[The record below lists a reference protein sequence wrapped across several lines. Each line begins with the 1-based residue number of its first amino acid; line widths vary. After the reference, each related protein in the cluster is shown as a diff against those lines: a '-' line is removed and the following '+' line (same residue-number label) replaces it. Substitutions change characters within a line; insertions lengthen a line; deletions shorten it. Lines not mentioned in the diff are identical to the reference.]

1 MWNHYFT
8 DAISRGILNLEKI
21 KEVISGSQDWKLIE
35 QDLAGQASKAME
47 AVKDLIADK
56 AHFVHMGIT
65 LDKEGELEAFDSRKF
80 VYQDVQVLEQVLE
93 DFGQTA
99 VIYKKLVLKA
109 VVKGTPVENPFV
121 VTEIF
126 SKTEQGWQLVTE
138 CYTRIATELAD
149 YRFL

>member
-1 MWNHYFT
+1 MVHMVE
-8 DAISRGILNLEKI
+8 NLSEKI
-21 KEVISGSQDWKLIE
+21 WQAKL
-35 QDLAGQASKAME
+35 ANAME
-47 AVKDLIADK
+47 PVKDLIADK

-99 VIYKKLVLKA
+99 VLYKKLVLKA

>member
-1 MWNHYFT
+1 MVHMIET
-8 DAISRGILNLEKI
+8 LSEKI
-21 KEVISGSQDWKLIE
+21 WQAKL
-35 QDLAGQASKAME
+35 ANAME
-47 AVKDLIADK
+47 PVKDLIADK

-80 VYQDVQVLEQVLE
+80 VYQDVHVLDEILE

-99 VIYKKLVLKA
+99 VLYKKLVLRA

-126 SKTEQGWQLVTE
+126 SNTEQGWQLVTE
-138 CYTRIATELAD
+138 CYTRIATELVD
-149 YRFL
+149 YSFL

>member
-1 MWNHYFT
+1 MTHM
-8 DAISRGILNLEKI
+8 IENLSDKI
-21 KEVISGSQDWKLIE
+21 WQAKL
-35 QDLAGQASKAME
+35 ANAME
-47 AVKDLIADK
+47 PVKDLIADK

-80 VYQDVQVLEQVLE
+80 VYQDVHVLDEILE

-121 VTEIF
+121 VTEFF
-126 SKTEQGWQLVTE
+126 SKIEQGWQLVTE

>member
-1 MWNHYFT
+1 MVHMIET
-8 DAISRGILNLEKI
+8 LSEKI
-21 KEVISGSQDWKLIE
+21 WQAKL
-35 QDLAGQASKAME
+35 ANAME
-47 AVKDLIADK
+47 PVKDLIADK

-80 VYQDVQVLEQVLE
+80 VYQDVQVLDQVLE

-99 VIYKKLVLKA
+99 VLYKKLVLRA

>member
-1 MWNHYFT
+1 MVH
-8 DAISRGILNLEKI
+8 IVENLSNKI
-21 KEVISGSQDWKLIE
+21 WQAKL
-35 QDLAGQASKAME
+35 ANAME
-47 AVKDLIADK
+47 LVNYLIADK

-65 LDKEGELEAFDSRKF
+65 LDKEGELEAFHSRKF
-80 VYQDVQVLEQVLE
+80 VYQDVHVLEQVLE

-99 VIYKKLVLKA
+99 VLYKKLVLKA

-126 SKTEQGWQLVTE
+126 SNTEQGWQLVTE

-149 YRFL
+149 YRII

>member
-21 KEVISGSQDWKLIE
+21 KEVISGSQDWKLFE

-138 CYTRIATELAD
+138 CYTRIATEMAD

>member
-1 MWNHYFT
+1 MVRIVENL
-8 DAISRGILNLEKI
+8 SNKILQAKLANALEPV
-21 KEVISGSQDWKLIE
+21 KE
-35 QDLAGQASKAME
+35 
-47 AVKDLIADK
+47 LIADK

-65 LDKEGELEAFDSRKF
+65 LDKEGELEAFQSRKF
-80 VYQDVQVLEQVLE
+80 IYQDVQVLDEVLE

-99 VIYKKLVLKA
+99 VLYKKLVLRA

-126 SKTEQGWQLVTE
+126 SNTEQGWQLVTE
-138 CYTRIATELAD
+138 CYTRIATEMAD

>member
-1 MWNHYFT
+1 MVHMIET
-8 DAISRGILNLEKI
+8 LSEKI
-21 KEVISGSQDWKLIE
+21 WQAKL
-35 QDLAGQASKAME
+35 ANAME
-47 AVKDLIADK
+47 PVKDLIADK

-80 VYQDVQVLEQVLE
+80 VYQDVHVLDEILE

-99 VIYKKLVLKA
+99 VLYKKLVLKA

>member
-1 MWNHYFT
+1 MTHMIET
-8 DAISRGILNLEKI
+8 LSEKI
-21 KEVISGSQDWKLIE
+21 WQGKL
-35 QDLAGQASKAME
+35 ANAME
-47 AVKDLIADK
+47 PVKDLIADK

-80 VYQDVQVLEQVLE
+80 VYQDVQVLDQVLE

-99 VIYKKLVLKA
+99 VLYKKLVLRA

>member
-1 MWNHYFT
+1 MVHM
-8 DAISRGILNLEKI
+8 IENLSEKI
-21 KEVISGSQDWKLIE
+21 WQAKLANAIE
-35 QDLAGQASKAME
+35 P
-47 AVKDLIADK
+47 VKDLIADK

-80 VYQDVQVLEQVLE
+80 VYQDVHVLDQVLE

-99 VIYKKLVLKA
+99 VLYKKLVLKA

>member
-1 MWNHYFT
+1 
-8 DAISRGILNLEKI
+8 
-21 KEVISGSQDWKLIE
+21 
-35 QDLAGQASKAME
+35 ME

-80 VYQDVQVLEQVLE
+80 VYQDVQVLDQVLE
-93 DFGQTA
+93 DFEQTA
-99 VIYKKLVLKA
+99 VLYKKLVLRA
-109 VVKGTPVENPFV
+109 VVKGNPVENPFV

-149 YRFL
+149 YRII

>member
-1 MWNHYFT
+1 MVRIVENL
-8 DAISRGILNLEKI
+8 SNKILQAKLANALEPV
-21 KEVISGSQDWKLIE
+21 KE
-35 QDLAGQASKAME
+35 
-47 AVKDLIADK
+47 LIADK

-65 LDKEGELEAFDSRKF
+65 LDKEGELEAFHSRKF
-80 VYQDVQVLEQVLE
+80 IYQDVQVLDEVLE

-99 VIYKKLVLKA
+99 VLYKKLVLRA

-126 SKTEQGWQLVTE
+126 SNTEQGWQLVTE

-149 YRFL
+149 YRII

>member
-1 MWNHYFT
+1 MVHIIENL
-8 DAISRGILNLEKI
+8 SNKILQAKLANALEPV
-21 KEVISGSQDWKLIE
+21 KE
-35 QDLAGQASKAME
+35 
-47 AVKDLIADK
+47 LIADK

-65 LDKEGELEAFDSRKF
+65 LDKEGELEAFHSRKF
-80 VYQDVQVLEQVLE
+80 IYQDVQVLDDVLE

-99 VIYKKLVLKA
+99 VLYKKLVLRA
-109 VVKGTPVENPFV
+109 VVKGNPVENPFV

-138 CYTRIATELAD
+138 CYTRIATELVD

>member
-80 VYQDVQVLEQVLE
+80 VYQDVQVLDQVLE
-93 DFGQTA
+93 DFEQTA
-99 VIYKKLVLKA
+99 VLYKKLVLRA

-126 SKTEQGWQLVTE
+126 SNTEQG
-138 CYTRIATELAD
+138 
-149 YRFL
+149 

>member
-1 MWNHYFT
+1 MVHMIET
-8 DAISRGILNLEKI
+8 LSEKI
-21 KEVISGSQDWKLIE
+21 WQAKL
-35 QDLAGQASKAME
+35 ANAME
-47 AVKDLIADK
+47 PVKDLIADK

-80 VYQDVQVLEQVLE
+80 VYQDVQVLDEILE
-93 DFGQTA
+93 DFWQTA
-99 VIYKKLVLKA
+99 VLYKKLVLKA

-149 YRFL
+149 YHFL

>member
-1 MWNHYFT
+1 MTHM
-8 DAISRGILNLEKI
+8 IENLSDKI
-21 KEVISGSQDWKLIE
+21 WQAKL
-35 QDLAGQASKAME
+35 ANAME
-47 AVKDLIADK
+47 PVKDLIADK
-56 AHFVHMGIT
+56 VHFVHMGIT

-99 VIYKKLVLKA
+99 VLYKKLVLKA
-109 VVKGTPVENPFV
+109 LVKGLPVENPFV

-126 SKTEQGWQLVTE
+126 SNTEQGWQLVTE

-149 YRFL
+149 YRII

>member
-1 MWNHYFT
+1 MTHMIET
-8 DAISRGILNLEKI
+8 LSEKI
-21 KEVISGSQDWKLIE
+21 WQGKL
-35 QDLAGQASKAME
+35 ANAME
-47 AVKDLIADK
+47 PVKDLIADK

-65 LDKEGELEAFDSRKF
+65 LDKEGELEVLDSRKF

-99 VIYKKLVLKA
+99 VLYKKLVLKA

>member
-1 MWNHYFT
+1 MVRIVENL
-8 DAISRGILNLEKI
+8 SNKILQAKLANALEPV
-21 KEVISGSQDWKLIE
+21 KE
-35 QDLAGQASKAME
+35 
-47 AVKDLIADK
+47 LIADK

-65 LDKEGELEAFDSRKF
+65 LDKEGELEAFHSRKF
-80 VYQDVQVLEQVLE
+80 IYQDVQVLDDVLE

-99 VIYKKLVLKA
+99 VLYKKLVLRA
-109 VVKGTPVENPFV
+109 VVKGNPVENPFV

-138 CYTRIATELAD
+138 CYTRIATELVD

>member
-1 MWNHYFT
+1 
-8 DAISRGILNLEKI
+8 
-21 KEVISGSQDWKLIE
+21 
-35 QDLAGQASKAME
+35 ME

>member
-80 VYQDVQVLEQVLE
+80 VYQDVQVLDQVLE
-93 DFGQTA
+93 DFEQTA
-99 VIYKKLVLKA
+99 VLYKKLVLRA
-109 VVKGTPVENPFV
+109 VVKGNPVENPFV

-138 CYTRIATELAD
+138 CYTRIATEMAD

>member
-1 MWNHYFT
+1 MVHMIET
-8 DAISRGILNLEKI
+8 LSEKI
-21 KEVISGSQDWKLIE
+21 WQAKL
-35 QDLAGQASKAME
+35 ANAME
-47 AVKDLIADK
+47 PVKDLIADK

-80 VYQDVQVLEQVLE
+80 VYQDVQVLDQVLE
-93 DFGQTA
+93 DFEQTA
-99 VIYKKLVLKA
+99 VLYKKLVLKA

>member
-1 MWNHYFT
+1 MVHMVE
-8 DAISRGILNLEKI
+8 NLSEKI
-21 KEVISGSQDWKLIE
+21 WQAKLANALEPVKE
-35 QDLAGQASKAME
+35 
-47 AVKDLIADK
+47 LIADK

-65 LDKEGELEAFDSRKF
+65 LDKEGELEAFHSRKF
-80 VYQDVQVLEQVLE
+80 IYQDIQVLDEVLE

-99 VIYKKLVLKA
+99 VLYKKLVLRA

-138 CYTRIATELAD
+138 CYTRIATELVD
-149 YRFL
+149 YSFL

>member
-1 MWNHYFT
+1 MVHM
-8 DAISRGILNLEKI
+8 IENLSEKI
-21 KEVISGSQDWKLIE
+21 WQAKL
-35 QDLAGQASKAME
+35 ANAME
-47 AVKDLIADK
+47 PVKDLIADK

-65 LDKEGELEAFDSRKF
+65 LDKEGELDAFNSRKF
-80 VYQDVQVLEQVLE
+80 VYQDVQVLDEVLE

-99 VIYKKLVLKA
+99 VLYKKLVLRA

-138 CYTRIATELAD
+138 CYTRIATEPAD

>member
-1 MWNHYFT
+1 MTHM
-8 DAISRGILNLEKI
+8 IENLSDKI
-21 KEVISGSQDWKLIE
+21 WQAKL
-35 QDLAGQASKAME
+35 ANAME
-47 AVKDLIADK
+47 PVNDLIDDK

-80 VYQDVQVLEQVLE
+80 VYQDVYVLDEILE

-99 VIYKKLVLKA
+99 VLYKKLVLKA

>member
-1 MWNHYFT
+1 MVHM
-8 DAISRGILNLEKI
+8 IENLSEKI
-21 KEVISGSQDWKLIE
+21 WQAKLANAIE
-35 QDLAGQASKAME
+35 P
-47 AVKDLIADK
+47 VKDLIADK

-65 LDKEGELEAFDSRKF
+65 LDKEGELEAFDSRKI
-80 VYQDVQVLEQVLE
+80 VYQDVHVLDQVLE

-99 VIYKKLVLKA
+99 VLYKKLVLKA

>member
-1 MWNHYFT
+1 MVHMVE
-8 DAISRGILNLEKI
+8 NLSEKI
-21 KEVISGSQDWKLIE
+21 WQAKLANALEPVKE
-35 QDLAGQASKAME
+35 
-47 AVKDLIADK
+47 LIADK

-65 LDKEGELEAFDSRKF
+65 LDKEGELEAFHSRKF
-80 VYQDVQVLEQVLE
+80 IYQDIQVLDEVLE

-99 VIYKKLVLKA
+99 VLYKKLVLRA

-126 SKTEQGWQLVTE
+126 SNTEQGWQLVTE
-138 CYTRIATELAD
+138 CYTRIATEMAD

>member
-1 MWNHYFT
+1 MTHMIET
-8 DAISRGILNLEKI
+8 LSEKI
-21 KEVISGSQDWKLIE
+21 WQGKL
-35 QDLAGQASKAME
+35 ANAME
-47 AVKDLIADK
+47 PVKDLIADK

>member
-1 MWNHYFT
+1 MVRIVENL
-8 DAISRGILNLEKI
+8 SNKILQAKLANALEPV
-21 KEVISGSQDWKLIE
+21 KE
-35 QDLAGQASKAME
+35 
-47 AVKDLIADK
+47 LIADK

-65 LDKEGELEAFDSRKF
+65 LDKEGELEAFHSRKF
-80 VYQDVQVLEQVLE
+80 IYQDVQVLDEVLE

-99 VIYKKLVLKA
+99 VLYKKLVLRA
-109 VVKGTPVENPFV
+109 VVKGNPVENPFV

-138 CYTRIATELAD
+138 CYTRIATELVD

>member
-8 DAISRGILNLEKI
+8 DAISRGILILEKI
-21 KEVISGSQDWKLIE
+21 KEVISGSQDWKLFE

-80 VYQDVQVLEQVLE
+80 VYQDVYVLDEILE

-99 VIYKKLVLKA
+99 VLYKKLVLKA

-138 CYTRIATELAD
+138 CYTRIATEMAD